1 MEIELRNSGGAYLGS
16 FCRGE
21 GGGGEGVAEG
31 TRPQIGPTESSAC
44 IYTVARKHLSNDTAL
59 QSLLTLALSSLLIV
73 AINGVRLINCAT
85 GP

>member
-16 FCRGE
+16 LSVAGRGE
-21 GGGGEGVAEG
+21 GEAEG

-44 IYTVARKHLSNDTAL
+44 IYTVARKHLSYDTAH
-59 QSLLTLALSSLLIV
+59 QPLLTLALSSLLIV